1 MNPFNNNYPNLNA
14 SDRIRDKKSAHIY
27 ATAKKQFQTKRTC
40 KKKNI
45 RYYKNGKVRSNIN
58 YAYQNDLARGNI
70 LCNNCSQLDDNCG
83 TFSKLIHI
91 NPVKMENSNFSE
103 FNGGSTIIPDI
114 SYNSGGFFNYIGVKQ
129 SEGFPAINSDVSG
142 TWDPSA
148 TSFKRDISLC
158 DASDASGLTCMYGYA
173 TNLIDIPRNLDGSGI
188 TIDPSSLLFPTF
200 CYKTNIHT
208 RIKTIIVMRGTID
221 LSMNIFTGSG
231 GPAFVS
237 ADTCYDNSYNQFIN
251 RYVQLVYDPGLLVG
265 LGFSA
270 SKGLFY
276 GIIKK
281 ICCLNKLDGI
291 PWMDIHIEVNNIS
304 DFNSLNQIIQYKPL
318 YKGPNWGAFLGPF
331 DWAPL
336 KLPWVLIIYKDNIVS
351 TSTENLGD
359 SVTFEGYFSDVNMYQ
374 GNCDLNLTDTNLTER
389 TYMSCL
395 EDKTK
400 YINFT

>member
-1 MNPFNNNYPNLNA
+1 
-14 SDRIRDKKSAHIY
+14 
-27 ATAKKQFQTKRTC
+27 
-40 KKKNI
+40 
-45 RYYKNGKVRSNIN
+45 
-58 YAYQNDLARGNI
+58 
-70 LCNNCSQLDDNCG
+70 
-83 TFSKLIHI
+83 
-91 NPVKMENSNFSE
+91 
-103 FNGGSTIIPDI
+103 ST
-114 SYNSGGFFNYIGVKQ
+114 
-129 SEGFPAINSDVSG
+129 GFPAINSDISG

-148 TSFKRDISLC
+148 NNFKGDISLC
-158 DASDASGLTCMYGYA
+158 DASDASGLKCMYGYT

-221 LSMNIFTGSG
+221 LSMNFLTPG
-231 GPAFVS
+231 GIAFVS
-237 ADTCYDNSYNQFIN
+237 ADTCYDISYNQFIN

-318 YKGPNWGAFLGPF
+318 YKGPNWGSLLGPF

-351 TSTENLGD
+351 SSTENLGD
-359 SVTFEGYFSDVNMYQ
+359 SVTLEGYFSDVNMYQ
-374 GNCDLNLTDTNLTER
+374 GNCDLNLTTTNLTER